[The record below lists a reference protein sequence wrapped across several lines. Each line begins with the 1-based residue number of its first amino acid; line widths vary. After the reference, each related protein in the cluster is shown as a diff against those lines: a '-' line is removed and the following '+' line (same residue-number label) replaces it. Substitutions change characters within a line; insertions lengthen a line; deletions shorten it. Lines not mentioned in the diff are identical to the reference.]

1 LPWDLEA
8 IEKIITKSQG
18 FTYEFLIELIS
29 LRISIMLEI
38 IILIPLSDFIL
49 KTLIF
54 LGVLVLFNFWLK
66 FFKLLLRV

>member
-1 LPWDLEA
+1 LKLY
-8 IEKIITKSQG
+8 KIITKSQG

>member
-1 LPWDLEA
+1 LKLY
-8 IEKIITKSQG
+8 KIITKSQG

-38 IILIPLSDFIL
+38 IILIPLSDFVL
-49 KTLIF
+49 KTLVF